1 MHDRSFA
8 FVLLTMA
15 ASLSSRWL
23 LVPLLVL
30 GTLATVLAWWESN
43 ETSTD
48 ALKTETSASSEFS
61 WFLLLFSV
69 LVTQR
74 ENLLLCF
81 FELHYPHPPA
91 HFFIE

>member
-61 WFLLLFSV
+61 CSFAFLCASHAERKSTPMLL
-69 LVTQR
+69 
-74 ENLLLCF
+74 
-81 FELHYPHPPA
+81 
-91 HFFIE
+91 